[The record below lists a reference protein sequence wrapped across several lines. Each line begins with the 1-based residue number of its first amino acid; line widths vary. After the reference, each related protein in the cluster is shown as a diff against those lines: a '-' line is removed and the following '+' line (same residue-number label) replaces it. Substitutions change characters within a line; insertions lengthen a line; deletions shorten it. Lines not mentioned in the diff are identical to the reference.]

1 MRRKELLSVLLVP
14 ILLFQALV
22 ILPQDARAYTPNR
35 VIVLVDPDILGGIQG
50 NLNQYIYDINQMGYL
65 PEIVSQKWGSPELV
79 REFLAAE
86 YEDGLAGV
94 VIVGDIPSAIYE
106 EEESEDFILE
116 PRMEEFPIDLFYMD
130 VDGDWLDT
138 DGNGVYDTHE
148 GEKTPEI
155 WVGRI
160 TATSLTGNTVD
171 LTNRYLE
178 KVHNYRT
185 GELESNGRA
194 LLYVDDDWVAWA
206 NIWRNDLNSLY
217 SDTIM
222 VANPTVT
229 NGDHYKNELSRDYEW
244 IHLAA
249 HSSEDSHHFKVLK
262 VWQMRAVTSSDIM
275 TICPNAYYYNLFAC
289 SAAKYTSQDYIA
301 GCYIFSDS
309 LGVAAIGSTKTGAMK
324 EFGDFYQPLG
334 EGMTMGEAFLHW
346 FKQNGLTDPQW
357 YYGLTIIGDP
367 TIGPRVTKTSG
378 GDQTL
383 SNQRPSLTIQ
393 FPENGDVFEDS
404 TSIEGS
410 AWDDEEVAS
419 VWIRIDSRE
428 WNKATGTT
436 SWSYFW
442 DVREEPSGSHTIT
455 ARAYDGEL
463 YSDEVSI
470 SVTIKNGA
478 KPVNENA
485 EHNGTSNNE
494 TGNLLFGLSIFF
506 VIVVAM
512 GVGLAVAAVVVILI
526 LKKRGSNYEMS
537 LS

>member
-1 MRRKELLSVLLVP
+1 
-14 ILLFQALV
+14 
-22 ILPQDARAYTPNR
+22 
-35 VIVLVDPDILGGIQG
+35 
-50 NLNQYIYDINQMGYL
+50 
-65 PEIVSQKWGSPELV
+65 
-79 REFLAAE
+79 
-86 YEDGLAGV
+86 
-94 VIVGDIPSAIYE
+94 
-106 EEESEDFILE
+106 
-116 PRMEEFPIDLFYMD
+116 MEEFPIDLFYMD
-130 VDGDWLDT
+130 LDGDWFDT

-160 TATSLTGNTVD
+160 TATTLTGNTVD

-178 KVHNYRT
+178 KVHSYRN
-185 GELESNGRA
+185 GELETNGRA
-194 LLYVDDDWVAWA
+194 LLYVDDDWVPWA
-206 NIWRNDLNSLY
+206 NIWREDLNWLY

-229 NGDHYKNELSRDYEW
+229 NGDEYKNELSRDYEW

-309 LGVAAIGSTKTGAMK
+309 LGVAAVGSTKTGAMK
-324 EFGDFYQPLG
+324 EFGDFYQPLS
-334 EGMTMGEAFLHW
+334 EGMTMGEAFLYW
-346 FKQNGLTDPQW
+346 FKLNGLTDPHW

-378 GDQTL
+378 GGQTP

-393 FPENGDVFEDS
+393 SPENGDVLEDS
-404 TSIEGS
+404 TSIKGT
-410 AWDDEEVAS
+410 AWDDEEVVS
-419 VWIRIDSRE
+419 VWIRIDSGE
-428 WNKATGTT
+428 WKKATGTT
-436 SWSYFW
+436 SWSYSW
-442 DVREEPSGSHTIT
+442 DVWQETSGSHTIT

-463 YSDEVSI
+463 YSDEVSV
-470 SVTIKNGA
+470 SVTIKDGA
-478 KPVNENA
+478 NPIDENTGR
-485 EHNGTSNNE
+485 NGTSDNK
-494 TGNLLFGLSIFF
+494 TGNMLFGLSIFY
-506 VIVVAM
+506 IILAAT
-512 GVGLAVAAVVVILI
+512 GVGLAVAVIILI
-526 LKKRGSNYEMS
+526 LIRKRSRYEMS